1 MSRRLFMYLH
11 ICARK
16 GYAESELM
24 LGRGKMGGESKEN
37 EEQKVALEKQTMR
50 TATGAA
56 KGGKCV
62 KTPQLRA
69 SQLDEDLGLLVE
81 VAKLYYEEGLTQL
94 EIGRQL
100 QSSRSTVSRLLKE
113 ARDKGVVTI
122 TIDYKWVR
130 DSALER
136 DLART
141 FGLTRAYVLRADG
154 RSEDEMIDGL
164 GYLAARSLEE
174 AVRSGLVLGV
184 SYGRSVAA
192 AVRHV
197 APRPVKDLT
206 VLQIIGALGSGN
218 PLQDGPDLARQ
229 LANKYG
235 ASYRYLH
242 APLMVESAETRDR
255 LLQEPLV
262 GALLRTAQKADVV
275 LTGVGSL
282 SGDASG
288 LFAGY
293 LRQRD
298 LEHLRGAGATGHICA
313 QFFGPD
319 GRPVAENVNERAVT
333 IGLDALKNIETVITV
348 AGGAAKVEAL
358 RGALRGGYMGV
369 LVTDD
374 VAARGVLAP

>member
-1 MSRRLFMYLH
+1 M
-11 ICARK
+11 K
-16 GYAESELM
+16 
-24 LGRGKMGGESKEN
+24 
-37 EEQKVALEKQTMR
+37 
-50 TATGAA
+50 
-56 KGGKCV
+56 
-62 KTPQLRA
+62 A
-69 SQLDEDLGLLVE
+69 SQLDEDFSLLVE

-141 FGLTRAYVLRADG
+141 FGLTQACVLRADG

-164 GYLAARSLEE
+164 GYLAARALEG
-174 AVRSGLVLGV
+174 AVHSGFVLGV

-192 AVRHV
+192 TVRHV
-197 APRPVKDLT
+197 APRPTEDLT

-235 ASYRYLH
+235 ATYRYLH

-262 GALLRTAQKADVV
+262 GALLQTAQKADVV

-298 LEHLRGAGATGHICA
+298 LEHLRAAGAAGHICA

-358 RGALRGGYMGV
+358 RGALRGGYVNV

-374 VAARGVLAP
+374 VAARRVLTG